1 MYVPRHLANT
11 IREKIEDSGK
21 IVILYGPRQVGK
33 TTLIKNLLGEI
44 RLKAL
49 IVNGDEL
56 RFRDV
61 LSSQDL
67 PTLQGLVSGYELLVI
82 DEAQRI
88 PDIGIN
94 LKILHDNIPELKI
107 IATGSS
113 SFELANR
120 IKEPLTGRTWTYT
133 LYPVSVWELSR
144 LWNSFELENRLEELL
159 VFGAYPELF
168 SYGSD
173 EDKARYLREVCGSYL
188 YRDILA
194 LSGIRN
200 RDRMADLLRLLA
212 YQVGS
217 QVSLDELGR
226 QLGMS
231 RDTVNSY
238 IDLLEKSFVLFRLR
252 GFSRNLRKEVVKMGK
267 VYFYDLGIRNS
278 IIDNIKRLKLRD
290 DVGKLWENFL
300 IIERQ
305 KTLAYSDRDA
315 GSYFWRTYTGAELDY
330 VEESGGTLSGF
341 EFSFNQRKKKPPK
354 TWIESYSGSTWNQIH
369 SGNFLDFL
377 VPGK

>member
-290 DVGKLWENFL
+290 DVG
-300 IIERQ
+300 I
-305 KTLAYSDRDA
+305 
-315 GSYFWRTYTGAELDY
+315 
-330 VEESGGTLSGF
+330 
-341 EFSFNQRKKKPPK
+341 
-354 TWIESYSGSTWNQIH
+354 
-369 SGNFLDFL
+369 
-377 VPGK
+377 